1 MNIDILEQEALHL
14 PIIERASLAEKL
26 LSSLD
31 NLSEK
36 EAESLWLK
44 EAQRRASEIDD
55 GTVQLIS
62 AEEVEK
68 TINHILQ

>member
-31 NLSEK
+31 DLSEK
-36 EAESLWLK
+36 EAELLWLK

-68 TINHILQ
+68 TINYILR